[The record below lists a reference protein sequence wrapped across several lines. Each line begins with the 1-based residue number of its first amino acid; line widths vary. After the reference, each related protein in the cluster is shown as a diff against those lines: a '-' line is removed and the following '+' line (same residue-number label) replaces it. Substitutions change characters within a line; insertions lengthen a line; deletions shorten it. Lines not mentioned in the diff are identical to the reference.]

1 MATASGTIRVEVAY
15 GLPEEQ
21 FLMDVELPEGMTV
34 REAIRRS
41 GVLRRYPDIDLTV
54 NRVGVFGVICT
65 LDRPLSG
72 GERVEIY
79 RPLVA
84 DPKEVRRRRAAG
96 EQ

>member
-1 MATASGTIRVEVAY
+1 MAAISGRIRVEVAY
-15 GLPEEQ
+15 GLPDEQ
-21 FLMDVELPEGMTV
+21 FLMDVELPAGTTV

-41 GVLRRYPDIDLTV
+41 GVLRRYPAIDLTV

-65 LDRPLSG
+65 LDRPLYG

-96 EQ
+96 GQ